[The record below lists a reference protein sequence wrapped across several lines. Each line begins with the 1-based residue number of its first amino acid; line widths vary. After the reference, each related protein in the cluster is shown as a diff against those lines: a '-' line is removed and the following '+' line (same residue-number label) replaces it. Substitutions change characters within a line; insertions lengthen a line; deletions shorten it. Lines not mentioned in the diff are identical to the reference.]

1 MKTYNIHEAKTH
13 LSKILN
19 EVREGETVYIAKAGK
34 KLVELKPV
42 ENKKKKIPWGM
53 LKDKMW
59 VADDWDSEETNL
71 EIAKSFYQEN
81 PENPNDEREV
91 DGEVHPDYH
100 DFFYGKNDQDK

>member
-19 EVREGETVYIAKAGK
+19 EVKEGEVVYIAKSGK

-42 ENKKKKIPWGM
+42 EQKKKKIPWGL

-59 VADDWDSEETNL
+59 VADDWDSEETNR
-71 EIAKSFYQEN
+71 EIWEEWEN
-81 PENPNDEREV
+81 KEFET
-91 DGEVHPDYH
+91 
-100 DFFYGKNDQDK
+100 

>member
-19 EVREGETVYIAKAGK
+19 EVRAGETVYIAKAGK

-42 ENKKKKIPWGM
+42 EEKKKKIPWGL

-59 VADDWDSEETNL
+59 VADDWDSEETNR
-71 EIAKSFYQEN
+71 EIAKSFYQESL
-81 PENPNDEREV
+81 EDPNDEKEV

-100 DFFYGKNDQDK
+100 DFFYDENDNKK

>member
-42 ENKKKKIPWGM
+42 KEKKKKIPWGL

-59 VADDWDSEETNL
+59 VADDWDSEETNM
-71 EIAKSFYQEN
+71 EIAKSFYQESL
-81 PENPNDEREV
+81 EDPNDEREV

-100 DFFYGKNDQDK
+100 EFFYCKKEDKD

>member
-42 ENKKKKIPWGM
+42 QEKKKKIPWGM
-53 LKDKMW
+53 LKGKMW
-59 VADDWDSEETNL
+59 VADDWDSEETNK
-71 EIAKSFYQEN
+71 EIAKSFYQESL
-81 PENPNDEREV
+81 EDPNDEREV

-100 DFFYGKNDQDK
+100 EFFYGKDEDEK